1 MANGN
6 FGGGDGTELT
16 PFLVEDAYDLWA
28 VRNDL
33 SSHYKQI
40 ADIDL
45 NIYSTGDGWIPIGQ
59 ETAEFTGVYDGNGYD
74 IVNLWSNSLVSHGGL
89 FGRADGAKFK
99 NINLRNVII
108 VSAANGEVGGLVGRA
123 VNMTED
129 SIYNCHVSGVINE
142 SNSSGQY
149 IGGVVGFCG
158 ASGVYSINKCSF
170 EGVIKSSISG
180 TAHIGGICGY
190 CFTSIKNSYSSG
202 SIVAPGIGA
211 SAVEFLGGLCGALI
225 ANNVCSYSYSLVNI
239 NEGLNAVARHVG
251 GLIGSVG
258 NNSRV
263 LKSWARG
270 SVSGSREVGGFV
282 GANQGSIVDCYST
295 GFVVGNINVGG
306 FCGSNNGSITNSV
319 WDTET
324 SGQTTSSGGIGKT
337 TEEMKNKQTYIDL
350 GWSIA

>member
-6 FGGGDGTELT
+6 FGGGDGTELN
-16 PFLVEDAYDLWA
+16 PFLVEDAYDLNA
-28 VRNDL
+28 VRNNL
-33 SSHYKQI
+33 SAHYKQT

-45 NIYSTGDGWIPIGQ
+45 NIYSTGEGWIPIGQ
-59 ETAEFTGVYDGNGYD
+59 ETVEFTGVYDGDGYE
-74 IVNLWSNSLVSHGGL
+74 IRNLWSDSLAGHGGL
-89 FGRADGAKFK
+89 FGKADGAKFK
-99 NINLRNVII
+99 NINLKNVII
-108 VSAANGEVGGLVGRA
+108 VSATENYMGGLVGYA

-142 SNSSGQY
+142 SNSSRMY
-149 IGGVVGFCG
+149 IGGVVGHCIG
-158 ASGVYSINKCSF
+158 IGVYSINKCSF
-170 EGVIKSSISG
+170 EGVIKSSVSANG
-180 TAHIGGICGY
+180 YIGGICGY
-190 CFTSIKNSYSSG
+190 CNTSIKNSYSSG

-239 NEGLNAVARHVG
+239 NEGLNAVARYVG

-258 NNSRV
+258 ENSRV
-263 LKSWARG
+263 IKSWARG

-306 FCGSNNGSITNSV
+306 FCGLNSGSITNSV

-350 GWSIA
+350 GWSIT

>member
-6 FGGGDGTELT
+6 FGGGDGTELN
-16 PFLVEDAYDLWA
+16 PYLVEDAEDLWA
-28 VRNDL
+28 VRDNL
-33 SSHYKQI
+33 SAHYKQI

-45 NIYSTGDGWIPIGQ
+45 NVYSTGEGWIPIGQ
-59 ETAEFTGVYDGNGYD
+59 PTVEFTGVYDGDGYE
-74 IVNLWSNSLVSHGGL
+74 IRNLWSDSLAGHGGL
-89 FGRADGAKFK
+89 FGKADGAKFK

-108 VSAANGEVGGLVGRA
+108 VSATENYMGGLVGYA

-142 SNSSGQY
+142 SNSSRTY
-149 IGGVVGFCG
+149 IGGVAGFCSG
-158 ASGVYSINKCSF
+158 SGVSINKCSF
-170 EGVIKSSISG
+170 EGVIKSSVSG
-180 TAHIGGICGY
+180 VGYIGGICGY
-190 CFTSIKNSYSSG
+190 CNTSIKNSYSLG
-202 SIVAPGIGA
+202 NIVAPLA
-211 SAVEFLGGLCGALI
+211 SFLGGLCGTLRV
-225 ANNVCSYSYSLVNI
+225 NNACSYSYSLVNI
-239 NEGLNAVARHVG
+239 NEGLNAVGSSVG
-251 GLIGSVG
+251 GLLGQAES
-258 NNSRV
+258 NSRV

-270 SVSGSREVGGFV
+270 SVSGSSQVGGFI
-282 GANQGSIVDCYST
+282 GYNNGSIVDCYST

-337 TEEMKNKQTYIDL
+337 TAEMKSKQTYIDL